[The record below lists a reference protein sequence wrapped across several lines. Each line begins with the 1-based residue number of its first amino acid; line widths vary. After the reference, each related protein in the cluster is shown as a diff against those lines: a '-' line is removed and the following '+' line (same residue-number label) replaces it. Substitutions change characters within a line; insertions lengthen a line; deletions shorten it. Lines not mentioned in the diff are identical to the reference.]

1 MYRAII
7 LAVLLSSSTASW
19 AATFDYAVYLAGTK
33 AGEARISVA
42 SLGSRYSVAGVL
54 RSVGVLDVFTAWRG
68 RFQAEGEIT
77 DGTALLTRYQFQ
89 ERDRTN
95 VRYVSIEDGVL
106 RQVKNGRVRAP
117 QIAPEGVDLLSA
129 FVLPGGCLP
138 RTALHLAKQSYALD
152 VESSSSGVLA
162 RTARSTFSGD
172 ALQCRYQVDNDGST
186 LHATLWIAQVDGLS
200 IPVRIEFDGSIQG
213 GLYLI

>member
-1 MYRAII
+1 MYRATS
-7 LAVLLSSSTASW
+7 LAVLLMMSTASS
-19 AATFDYAVYLAGTK
+19 AATFDYAVYLAGAK

-42 SLGSRYSVAGVL
+42 SLGSSYSIAGVL

-68 RFQAEGEIT
+68 RFQAEGEFT
-77 DGTALLTRYQFQ
+77 DGSPTLTRYQFQ

-95 VRYVSIEDGVL
+95 VRTVSIENGVL
-106 RQVKNGRVRAP
+106 RQVKNGRLRAP
-117 QIAPEGVDLLSA
+117 QVAPEGVDLFST

-138 RTALHLAKQSYALD
+138 RTALHLAKQSYSLD
-152 VESSSSGVLA
+152 LESTSSGVLA
-162 RTARSTFSGD
+162 RSARSTFSGD
-172 ALQCRYQVDNDGST
+172 ALQCRYQVDKDGST
-186 LHATLWIAQVDGLS
+186 LRATLWIAQVDGLS